1 MLIKWVGGRS
11 RPAFWKKDD
20 CPWMLAIR
28 RRSKGKPRKERSS
41 RARRC
46 LPRRREERTG
56 SIRRLH
62 PRHLEGIA
70 LIDIPGLDAG
80 PEPVGPL
87 FGGTVGER
95 IGNDK
100 APGPLLQTVVPDGAG
115 RAERLLHVARFQD
128 IPRLVRVEGPDSGKA
143 VRLELQPDQETV
155 PLHLAHAGAVVPD
168 LLRNPQKVLHVVA
181 DFVCDHI
188 RLSEIPLGVETILQ
202 FPVEA
207 QVDVDLLVPGTIK
220 GTDGRL
226 GEAAGGLGCV
236 REQDQLRFPV
246 GIPAAP
252 EHVPPGVLRVGEHD
266 GDEVCQ
272 PFFLGRPGL
281 ATRPGWVDADRRRL
295 LQEERRIDPQVR
307 GDEQQDDR
315 AAPSS
320 PHAAGH
326 LDSPPV
332 LDVIA
337 PASLSPAHAAPPFPI
352 LCPPKRRLA
361 SRSWGTVNRDDRPY
375 SRFEGTAAYSPINL
389 PASKPP
395 SYAGMITSSAPE
407 FLMAWA

>member
-20 CPWMLAIR
+20 GPWMLAIR

-100 APGPLLQTVVPDGAG
+100 APGPLLQAVVPDGAG

-128 IPRLVRVEGPDSGKA
+128 IPRLVRVIGPDSGQA
-143 VRLELQPDQETV
+143 VRLKLQPDREAV
-155 PLHLAHAGAVVPD
+155 PLPLAHAGAVVLD
-168 LLRNPQKVLHVVA
+168 LLRNPQQVLHVVT
-181 DFVCDHI
+181 DLMGDDV
-188 RLSEIPLGVETILQ
+188 RLCEIAPGVETILQ

-207 QVDVDLLVPGTIK
+207 QVEVDLLVPGTVK

-226 GEAAGGLGCV
+226 GEAAGGFGCG
-236 REQDQLRFPV
+236 RETDPARFPV

-252 EHVPPGVLRVGEHD
+252 E
-266 GDEVCQ
+266 
-272 PFFLGRPGL
+272 
-281 ATRPGWVDADRRRL
+281 
-295 LQEERRIDPQVR
+295 QV
-307 GDEQQDDR
+307 
-315 AAPSS
+315 
-320 PHAAGH
+320 
-326 LDSPPV
+326 
-332 LDVIA
+332 
-337 PASLSPAHAAPPFPI
+337 
-352 LCPPKRRLA
+352 
-361 SRSWGTVNRDDRPY
+361 
-375 SRFEGTAAYSPINL
+375 
-389 PASKPP
+389 
-395 SYAGMITSSAPE
+395 
-407 FLMAWA
+407 